1 MSFIHMNVTP
11 LSRLFCYGVLGLV
24 PIVRRVDA
32 HPHDR
37 GRVWAP
43 SVPLHTART
52 CYPVRQSS
60 AEFSSAIRS
69 LASSIPAIARPPRAS
84 HSAYDVRLSQGTS
97 HRTTQRRAHV
107 VQKQYERRRTRVV
120 DAQTRS
126 QHVPRPT
133 PAIPLSPPR
142 PQRPGREHQPH
153 GHHAL
158 HEGLAGVP
166 GLAGQAAGQT
176 QCPGSSAAMALVG

>member
-1 MSFIHMNVTP
+1 MSFIHMHVTP
-11 LSRLFCYGVLGLV
+11 LSRLFCCGVLGLV

-37 GRVWAP
+37 SSAP

-52 CYPVRQSS
+52 RYPARQSS
-60 AEFSSAIRS
+60 AEFGSAITS
-69 LASSIPAIARPPRAS
+69 LASSIPAIAIPPRAS
-84 HSAYDVRLSQGTS
+84 HSAYDLRLSQGTS
-97 HRTTQRRAHV
+97 HRPTQRRAHAS
-107 VQKQYERRRTRVV
+107 QKPYEQKRIRVV
-120 DAQTRS
+120 DVQTPS
-126 QHVPRPT
+126 QHVSRAA
-133 PAIPLSPPR
+133 PALPPSSPR
-142 PQRPGREHQPH
+142 PQRPGRQYKPH